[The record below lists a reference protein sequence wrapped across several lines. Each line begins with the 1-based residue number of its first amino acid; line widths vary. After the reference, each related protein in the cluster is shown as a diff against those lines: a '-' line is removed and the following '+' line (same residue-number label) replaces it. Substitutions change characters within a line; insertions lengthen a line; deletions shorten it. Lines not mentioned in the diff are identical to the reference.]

1 MKKKELNIV
10 ALPYYEVGACLDEFM
25 SEVVG
30 RALTLRPEP
39 TNEVDALAIRA
50 YDWQGRH
57 VGYVAN
63 HSKEQ
68 AWKLLIGSGRSS
80 LRGTAVAANV
90 EHKCVVFQC
99 KVETVGTVKQLYPEK
114 PFTDWHYTGPV
125 LKPTQ
130 ERKKLD
136 YMTQEL
142 MDCLDE
148 RPTWDDR
155 QQQDFIALLE
165 QFCTLSQHDIS
176 ADMASYRRRLYLRL
190 KGCNNAQLKR
200 LADELRMSVGR
211 MGRSLHGGAVCQY
224 WMDILLRPDTH
235 PDLLPNVK
243 GYDVEAVRS
252 QLETFPEGLYDLWQK
267 NHRQF
272 IQRLFYMQIPH
283 RVLWPFVSGIAFV
296 EAATRKDAADTRRDT
311 ADTPADEQP
320 QLPAALQHLP
330 KPLATERAQ
339 VYWQR
344 LQDAGFVDADCQ
356 LSPQTSR
363 RQAMYIAE
371 AFAEK
376 IGVHAKWSLFQQLWN
391 LKNLAQEKW
400 SFQQTAQMPPRSKEI
415 DAIFDE

>member
-30 RALTLRPEP
+30 RALTLMPEP

-68 AWKLLIGSGRSS
+68 AWKLLLGSGRPS

-99 KVETVGTVKQLYPEK
+99 TVETVGTVKELPPKK
-114 PFTDWHYTGPV
+114 PFTGWHYTGPV

-136 YMTQEL
+136 FMTQEL
-142 MDCLDE
+142 TDRLDE

-176 ADMASYRRRLYLRL
+176 AEMAAFRRRLYLRL
-190 KGCNNAQLKR
+190 KGCNNAHLKR

-224 WMDILLRPDTH
+224 WMDILLHPDTH
-235 PDLLPNVK
+235 PDLLPNAK
-243 GYDVEAVRS
+243 GYDAEAVRS
-252 QLETFPEGLYDLWQK
+252 QLQNFPEGLYDLWQK
-267 NHRQF
+267 DHRKF

-283 RVLWPFVSGIAFV
+283 QELWQLVSGIAFV
-296 EAATRKDAADTRRDT
+296 EAATRKDNPAAWEDT
-311 ADTPADEQP
+311 ADSPADEQP
-320 QLPAALQHLP
+320 PAALQHLP

-356 LSPQTSR
+356 LTPETSR

-376 IGVHAKWSLFQQLWN
+376 LGIHAKWSLFQQLWN

>member
-165 QFCTLSQHDIS
+165 QFCTLSQLDIS

-200 LADELRMSVGR
+200 LADELRRGKLTLPSRESVAYA
-211 MGRSLHGGAVCQY
+211 LIEDWLGAS
-224 WMDILLRPDTH
+224 
-235 PDLLPNVK
+235 
-243 GYDVEAVRS
+243 VEEVMAR
-252 QLETFPEGLYDLWQK
+252 
-267 NHRQF
+267 
-272 IQRLFYMQIPH
+272 
-283 RVLWPFVSGIAFV
+283 
-296 EAATRKDAADTRRDT
+296 
-311 ADTPADEQP
+311 
-320 QLPAALQHLP
+320 
-330 KPLATERAQ
+330 
-339 VYWQR
+339 
-344 LQDAGFVDADCQ
+344 
-356 LSPQTSR
+356 
-363 RQAMYIAE
+363 
-371 AFAEK
+371 
-376 IGVHAKWSLFQQLWN
+376 
-391 LKNLAQEKW
+391 
-400 SFQQTAQMPPRSKEI
+400 
-415 DAIFDE
+415 